1 MNGKWAAVALSTL
14 ALWLAACSGQENQTV
29 ADSGLESSAQKP
41 SLTAYACADGTK
53 AFTEQGIDQTTL
65 YLIDD
70 TTSHAERLS
79 TPSPGMPYFGDG
91 IEVRLLRGGLQ
102 IGFSALLGHRYT
114 VAAKPTFQQ

>member
-1 MNGKWAAVALSTL
+1 MNGKWAAVALSRLRFGSPLVPGKKIKQSRIL
-14 ALWLAACSGQENQTV
+14 ALKARR
-29 ADSGLESSAQKP
+29 KP

-102 IGFSALLGHRYT
+102 IDRLKQSPVICKRL
-114 VAAKPTFQQ
+114 